1 MEYILQTNNLSK
13 VYGTK
18 TVLNDVSIHVPKG
31 SIYGLVGKNG
41 AGKTTLMRI
50 ICGLTQQS
58 AGNYTL
64 MGKSNDDS
72 ARNRMG
78 ILIEKP
84 GIYELILSILV
95 DTFFSRISLTM
106 LPVPNPHNTSCVLS

>member
-1 MEYILQTNNLSK
+1 
-13 VYGTK
+13 
-18 TVLNDVSIHVPKG
+18 
-31 SIYGLVGKNG
+31 
-41 AGKTTLMRI
+41 MRI

-84 GIYELILSILV
+84 GIYEHMTAPENLRY
-95 DTFFSRISLTM
+95 FSLLFGIPSPDYDKTLKMVGLQNAEKRK
-106 LPVPNPHNTSCVLS
+106 PVNFPLG